1 MAHQRPSLN
10 AIVTQTVDWKGNTM
24 GRLIRF
30 LFLIACVAA
39 LGAVAYVW
47 FVDVPPVQREIV
59 QKVSNDVLFQK

>member
-1 MAHQRPSLN
+1 MR
-10 AIVTQTVDWKGNTM
+10 
-24 GRLIRF
+24 RLFRF
-30 LFLIACVAA
+30 LFLLTCVVA